1 MRADTFSYDWHAA
14 ELPAFE
20 SHRLLVVGDV
30 ILDRYW
36 HGATSRISPE
46 APVPVVRVCNDE
58 VRPGG
63 AGNVALNIAALGAQ
77 ATLLALV
84 GADEAAAQLEQ
95 CLAAGGVSF
104 RLVPCAGNRTVT
116 KLRVMSQH
124 QQMIRLDFENGFS
137 ALESASLLPPVR
149 SALED
154 ADVVVISD
162 YAKGAL
168 LNVAEIIRLAR
179 HSGKTVIVDPK
190 GRDFERYRGATIL
203 KPNLAEFEAIVGPC
217 PDETSLVARAEKLR
231 DTLDLHALVIT
242 RSEHGMSIF
251 EHGCAPVHLSTDAHE
266 VCDVTGA
273 GDTVTAALACALAA
287 GMPLV
292 AAAGLANRAAAI
304 VVGKSGTATASR
316 EELLAS
322 LPKPACKTGCG
333 QVALNMLPEC
343 LADARALGETVLG
356 LAAPESVPD
365 ARFFLM
371 LEQARQLGNRVLVLV
386 PLTTPDKTHDLL
398 ALYSAFRGVDWVAA
412 APRGEVQK
420 RLAALASA
428 GQIVTATTQTDALTV
443 LAANFHRPP
452 SERLQALRSTG

>member
-1 MRADTFSYDWHAA
+1 MRTHTFSYDSHAA

-84 GADEAAAQLEQ
+84 GADEAAVQLEQ
-95 CLAAGGVSF
+95 SLTAGGVAF
-104 RLVPCAGNRTVT
+104 HLVPCAGNRTIT

-124 QQMIRLDFENGFS
+124 QQMLRLDFENGFS
-137 ALESASLLPPVR
+137 ALESASLLPSVR

-154 ADVVVISD
+154 ADVVVLSD
-162 YAKGAL
+162 YAKGSL
-168 LNVAEIIRLAR
+168 LDVAEIIRLAR

-203 KPNLAEFEAIVGPC
+203 KPNLVEFEAIVGPC

-304 VVGKSGTATASR
+304 VVGKTGTATASR
-316 EELLAS
+316 QELLAT
-322 LPKPACKTGCG
+322 LAKPTRKISCSW
-333 QVALNMLPEC
+333 VALNRLPEC
-343 LADARALGETVLG
+343 LAGARAQGERVLG
-356 LAAPESVPD
+356 VAAPEGVPD
-365 ARFFLM
+365 ARFFFM
-371 LEQARQLGNRVLVLV
+371 LEQARQLGDRVLVLV
-386 PLTTPDKTHDLL
+386 PLTAPEKAQDVL

-412 APRGEVQK
+412 APGDEVQK
-420 RLAALASA
+420 RLAALASE
-428 GQIVTATTQTDALTV
+428 GQIVTAMTPTDARSV
-443 LAANFHRPP
+443 LPP
-452 SERLQALRSTG
+452 HFRWPPAKRFQESRSIG